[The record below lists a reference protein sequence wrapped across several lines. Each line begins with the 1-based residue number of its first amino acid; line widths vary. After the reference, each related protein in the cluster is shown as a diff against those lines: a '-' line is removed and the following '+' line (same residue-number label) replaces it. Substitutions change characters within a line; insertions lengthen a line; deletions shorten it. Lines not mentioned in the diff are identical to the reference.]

1 MKQIEKGNAMSCKEC
16 DDKGYVMDEVTT
28 GGTADGSPWQSYRS
42 RRVPCEVCAEFQFH
56 DPDGLSKWVP

>member
-1 MKQIEKGNAMSCKEC
+1 MSCKEC